1 MLRKDK
7 HMKKVISALITTV
20 ALTTAFF
27 VLLDKLYKKAV
38 SGIIR

>member
-1 MLRKDK
+1 
-7 HMKKVISALITTV
+7 MKKVISVIIATAAV
-20 ALTTAFF
+20 AAGLF

>member
-1 MLRKDK
+1 
-7 HMKKVISALITTV
+7 MKKVISVLIATAAV
-20 ALTTAFF
+20 AAGFF